1 MADETHDQKTYAFL
15 TYECADCG
23 DDVPP
28 KRIMLGY
35 SFCLACGE
43 QRAKAARKAWTVVP
57 AGSKQGYT
65 RVTKRADLVGIYKGS
80 TIK

>member
-1 MADETHDQKTYAFL
+1 MSDDTYAFL

-23 DDVPP
+23 EDVPP

-35 SFCLACGE
+35 NFCLVCGDK
-43 QRAKAARKAWTVVP
+43 RAKSARKAWTIVP

-65 RVTKRADLVGIYKGS
+65 RVTKKQDLIGIYKGS
-80 TIK
+80 TVR